1 MRTLYKLEEF
11 KREAG
16 EALFTKQQAVA
27 VTLRLLELELNDPQ
41 NSEEDRRI
49 LSDAMK
55 KATFSYLDSTQ
66 TEIDALLD
74 SVGAARISAS
84 SVADA
89 VSRIIFDVE

>member
-66 TEIDALLD
+66 MEIDALLD

>member
-49 LSDAMK
+49 LSDGMK